1 MPAWVSVWVLF
12 CLSFATALNVT
23 AAPSFTPLPLGQGAN
38 AAFADKHPDDRKGG
52 WLDLGGNDLSVIKSG
67 RLKISGIPFDIP
79 DDEATDGKSCIV
91 LGGPKRPYLPARA
104 EIPADGKQGAML
116 YLLHAAAWSSP
127 ASERPVTGLL
137 FVDYADGSTTEWRV
151 RFGRDVADWTT
162 PDAYKNAIRVW
173 TAYNANTQV
182 SLFASKFKLDAKPVK
197 SVRFEARESAWM
209 VIAATLGDDVKIAGI
224 KPNLNLDK
232 TYAAPMPGKPPAV
245 FDANAI
251 PQNVILIIG
260 DGMGPG
266 ALQLTSLYQH
276 KAEGRLV
283 MEQLPVNT
291 RCVTLS
297 LGASVTDSAAASTAL
312 AAGIKTKNSRLGM
325 SEDKKAV
332 ISIAEAASRQKGK
345 SVAIITSDVLTGAT
359 PAGFY
364 AHVPAR
370 NYYEDIAASA
380 ATCGYDI
387 LIGEEK
393 GKPWFL
399 GKDAAD
405 GKRADG
411 KREDGRNLID
421 AMTSAGY
428 VCIESQAAF
437 DQAPAGKR
445 VIGFMPNGTLDSETC
460 LADLE
465 KTALGRLSRN
475 ENGFFMM
482 LECTITD
489 KGGHGNNPELSVR
502 GTLQVDWAV
511 KAALEFAST
520 RGDTLVMVTADHE
533 TGALSARIN
542 ADGKLLISY
551 ATTSHTDI
559 PVRFLAYGP
568 GSARFDRPLIDNTD
582 VAQTIASLWGLD
594 VKENY

>member
-1 MPAWVSVWVLF
+1 MKISTWVSTCVLF
-12 CLSFATALNVT
+12 CLSLALALNVA
-23 AAPSFTPLPLGQGAN
+23 AAPSFTPLPLGGGATT
-38 AAFADKHPDDRKGG
+38 AFADKHPDDRKGG

-67 RLKISGIPFDIP
+67 RLKISGISFDIL
-79 DDEATDGKSCIV
+79 DDEATGGKSCIV
-91 LGGPKRPYLPARA
+91 LGGPNRPYLPARA
-104 EIPADGKQGAML
+104 EIPVDGKQGAML
-116 YLLHAAAWSSP
+116 YLLHAAAWCPP
-127 ASERPVTGLL
+127 AKAKPVTGLL

-151 RFGRDVADWTT
+151 RFGRDVADWAK

-209 VIAATLGDDVKIAGI
+209 VVAATLGDDVKIAGI

-232 TYAAPMPGKPPAV
+232 TYAAPTLGKPPAA

-251 PQNVILIIG
+251 PKNVILIIG

-283 MEQLPVNT
+283 MEQLPVDT
-291 RCVTLS
+291 RCVTVS
-297 LGASVTDSAAASTAL
+297 LGPSVTDSAAAATAF
-312 AAGIKTKNSRLGM
+312 ATGIKTKNSRLGM
-325 SEDKKAV
+325 TEDKKAV
-332 ISIAEAASRQKGK
+332 VSIAEAASRQKGK
-345 SVAIITSDVLTGAT
+345 SVAIITSDGITDAT

-364 AHVPAR
+364 AHVSAR
-370 NYYEDIAASA
+370 NYHEEIAVFA
-380 ATCGYDI
+380 ATSGYDI
-387 LIGEEK
+387 LIGGVK
-393 GKPWFL
+393 GKPWFF
-399 GKDAAD
+399 GKDT
-405 GKRADG
+405 ADG
-411 KREDGRNLID
+411 KREDGRNLINEM
-421 AMTSAGY
+421 ASAGY
-428 VCIESQAAF
+428 ACIENQAAF

-445 VIGFMPNGTLDSETC
+445 VVGFMPQGTLDSETC

-475 ENGFFMM
+475 DKGFFMM
-482 LECTITD
+482 LECAITD

-511 KAALEFAST
+511 KAALEFAEA

-533 TGALSARIN
+533 TGALSARIS

-568 GSARFDRPLIDNTD
+568 GSGRFDRPLIDNTD
-582 VAQTIASLWGLD
+582 VGRTIASLWDLD
-594 VKENY
+594 IY